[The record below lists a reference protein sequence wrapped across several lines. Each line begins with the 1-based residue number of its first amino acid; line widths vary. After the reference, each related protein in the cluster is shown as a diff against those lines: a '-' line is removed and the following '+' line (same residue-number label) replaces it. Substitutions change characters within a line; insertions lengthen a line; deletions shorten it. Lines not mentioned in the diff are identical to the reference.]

1 MAFLSIS
8 ITLDSK
14 PKIKFML
21 DSLNAS
27 TLLVVGGMATLM
39 LLYGGFIL
47 FKIRQ
52 RTPYQA
58 SLALI

>member
-52 RTPYQA
+52 RTP
-58 SLALI
+58 

>member
-1 MAFLSIS
+1 MACLSIS

-21 DSLNAS
+21 DPLNAS

-47 FKIRQ
+47 LKIRQ
-52 RTPYQA
+52 RTP
-58 SLALI
+58 

>member
-1 MAFLSIS
+1 MAFLAIS

-14 PKIKFML
+14 PRIKFML
-21 DSLNAS
+21 SSLNAS

-52 RTPYQA
+52 RTP
-58 SLALI
+58 

>member
-1 MAFLSIS
+1 MACLSIS

-14 PKIKFML
+14 PKINFML

-39 LLYGGFIL
+39 LLYAGFIL

-52 RTPYQA
+52 RTP
-58 SLALI
+58 